1 MDLQQQL
8 IETRARGY
16 SADQI
21 AGALGI
27 DETFVHEWLQGRMI
41 FKSFT
46 NDKGRVFNVRV
57 LFDGHRYGRN
67 NVLTWGQS
75 EHYEGVPG
83 VEFWDATYAHEALGQ
98 FTGARYFAETI
109 CFEEKW
115 TPEDGFHNTGA
126 LQTSGLCLDGGNAE
140 SWSLD
145 AGTMR
150 EVRLWILA
158 MIAAR
163 EYLELIYSNEK
174 EAES

>member
-1 MDLQQQL
+1 MDLQKQL

-16 SADQI
+16 SAEQI

-57 LFDGHRYGRN
+57 LFDGHYYGLKN
-67 NVLTWGQS
+67 CLTWGGKLGQKT
-75 EHYEGVPG
+75 EG
-83 VEFWDATYAHEALGQ
+83 VEFWDATYPHEPLGQ
-98 FTGARYFAETI
+98 FTGARYYADTI
-109 CFEEKW
+109 CLEEKW

-126 LQTSGLCLDGGNAE
+126 LQTSGLCLDCGNAE
-140 SWSLD
+140 SWSID

-150 EVRLWILA
+150 EIRLWILG

-163 EYLELIYSNEK
+163 EYMQGA
-174 EAES
+174 EA